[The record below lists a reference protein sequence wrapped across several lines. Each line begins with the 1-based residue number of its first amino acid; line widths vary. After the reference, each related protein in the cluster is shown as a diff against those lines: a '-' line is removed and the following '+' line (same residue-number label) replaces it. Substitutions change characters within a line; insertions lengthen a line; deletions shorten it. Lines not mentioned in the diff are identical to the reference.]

1 VSAPRANRVGSRCPD
16 WCTTDH
22 APSSLTTR
30 DGQTF
35 DTTIDGHSSTD
46 DTIAVLAG
54 PGAGGHAIAY
64 AWQSGQIP
72 LNAEPRI
79 TIDARS
85 SAGTALLDPT
95 AADALRIAV
104 LVEALAHATPEQ
116 HHQLAAQLRAAA
128 GIVTAGE
135 TPQ

>member
-1 VSAPRANRVGSRCPD
+1 MTPPRANRVGSPCPD

-22 APSSLTTR
+22 AEHLITTR
-30 DGQTF
+30 DGKIL
-35 DTTIDGHSSTD
+35 DAAINGHTSSD
-46 DTIAVLAG
+46 DMIAV
-54 PGAGGHAIAY
+54 PGAHAIAY
-64 AWQSGQIP
+64 AWQAGLIP

-128 GIVTAGE
+128 GIVTAWE
-135 TPQ
+135 APQ